1 MLSSP
6 KRLIC
11 ILIVFHFWLKV
22 TLVLKS
28 HLKFPKEQQ
37 RTKTGNNPLVVAK
50 LRSFSVFKTDF
61 ATTKLFF
68 GTPARYF
75 HLIVVILPPI
85 LNAQ

>member
-22 TLVLKS
+22 TLDLKS

-50 LRSFSVFKTDF
+50 LRSFSVFETDF
-61 ATTKLFF
+61 ATTTLLF
-68 GTPARYF
+68 GTLARYF